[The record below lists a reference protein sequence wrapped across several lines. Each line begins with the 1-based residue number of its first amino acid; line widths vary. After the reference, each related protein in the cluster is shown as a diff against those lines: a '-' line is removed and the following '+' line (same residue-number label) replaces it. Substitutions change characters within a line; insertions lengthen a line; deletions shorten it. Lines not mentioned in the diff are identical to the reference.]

1 LAVPKEYRN
10 MSKSSTYT
18 TRLSDEDRDTI
29 DQASRMLG
37 VKPSKFIREA
47 AINQAEKM
55 LDDPEVFVLEQLKR
69 RMET

>member
-1 LAVPKEYRN
+1 

-69 RMET
+69 RIDT

>member
-1 LAVPKEYRN
+1 